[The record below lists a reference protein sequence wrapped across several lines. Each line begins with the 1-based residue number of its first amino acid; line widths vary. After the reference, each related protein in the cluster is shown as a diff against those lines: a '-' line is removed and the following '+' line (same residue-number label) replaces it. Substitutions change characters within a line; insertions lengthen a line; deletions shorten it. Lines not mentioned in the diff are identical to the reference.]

1 MPTLTEWDGNL
12 TALLVAY
19 AVVFLALAGWG
30 VYASGRLRALRAE
43 LDRLVRERGH
53 GPSDPD

>member
-1 MPTLTEWDGNL
+1 MTEWDGNL

-43 LDRLVRERGH
+43 LDRLARERGH